1 MDTFRTHIAFTVA
14 AANPAGASMR
24 SLAVQVA
31 AGAKTTHAYSLT
43 EMYLR

>member
-1 MDTFRTHIAFTVA
+1 MDTFRTHIAFTV

-31 AGAKTTHAYSLT
+31 AGAKTTHPYSLT